1 MARPARR
8 LSGYDTP
15 DETRSTLAAPRPYDE
30 GSDPARM
37 APPAVQWASG
47 INFLLGVWLVIAP
60 WVLGYS
66 AQDNAVWNQVGVGVA
81 VAIVALARVNAPDSW
96 APLSWVNAVLGG
108 WLIVAPFVLE
118 YNTTSNTDPIYWND
132 IIVGAAILILA
143 LISTT
148 GARRGR
154 TTVRI

>member
-1 MARPARR
+1 MARPARKPSR
-8 LSGYDTP
+8 YDTP
-15 DETRSTLAAPRPYDE
+15 LETRSTVAADRPYVE

-37 APPAVQWASG
+37 APPEAQWASG
-47 INFLLGVWLVIAP
+47 ITFLLGVWLVIAP

-66 AQDNAVWNQVGVGVA
+66 GQDNAVWNQVGVGA
-81 VAIVALARVNAPDSW
+81 AIAIVALARVNAPDPW
-96 APLSWVNAVLGG
+96 APLSWVNVVLGG

-118 YNTTSNTDPIYWND
+118 YNATSNTDPIYWND
-132 IIVGAAILILA
+132 IIVGAAILLLA